1 MNDRVTF
8 QFDEIVQACHS
19 AVLAERYTE
28 ISISHCKDVTKKFFF
43 KPGNDFVDSQCYVK
57 GDILRKIARGLI
69 SGLTDKDGKSLSLLN
84 CSNRT
89 FEASHFPILELLFFE
104 VTYFFEVTN
113 FRTGQFYMTYST
125 HFRRSDRDIVEQS
138 TLKYLFV

>member
-69 SGLTDKDGKSLSLLN
+69 SGLTDRDGESINFLN

-89 FEASHFPILELLFFE
+89 FEANYFPKLLFFE
-104 VTYFFEVTN
+104 VTYFLKATN
-113 FRTGQFYMTYST
+113 FRIGQFYMT
-125 HFRRSDRDIVEQS
+125 
-138 TLKYLFV
+138 